1 MNVFQFKS
9 SNFTAQIHTQIYNTH
24 IKFFQMRILLS
35 YLKNYKKY
43 IFLAL
48 ILATVNQVFSLMDSV
63 VIRHLVDD
71 YGSKVSSYKNN
82 YSGFIWGVMYWVG
95 IAIGVAMISRIA
107 KNFQDYFT
115 NVVTQRVGADIY
127 KKGITHSLAYLT
139 KFLKT
144 NEAEKLWENCKKH
157 DKILKG

>member
-1 MNVFQFKS
+1 
-9 SNFTAQIHTQIYNTH
+9 
-24 IKFFQMRILLS
+24 MRILLS

-71 YGSKVSSYKNN
+71 YGSKVALYKNN

-95 IAIGVAMISRIA
+95 IAVGVAMISRIA

-127 KKGITHSLAYLT
+127 KKGITHSLALPSLT
-139 KFLKT
+139 NSSNQSLPPWS
-144 NEAEKLWENCKKH
+144 LW
-157 DKILKG
+157 